1 MNMLTVLGGKG
12 FIGGHF
18 VDLLKKQNSQYI
30 ANEKLDYNVKTNDV
44 ISYIST
50 VDNYNVFENPYID
63 IDTNLT
69 VLIKLLESWRNRV
82 EQKRYVGC
90 FNFVSSWFVY
100 GNEYGLRFLGNEIGL
115 NGFGASETDRC
126 DPKGFYGI
134 TKRAAEQL
142 LISYCET
149 YGLNYRILRLSNVI
163 GPGDKKVSKKK
174 NALTYMIN
182 QMKEDKLIELYDDG
196 DFYRDFIHV
205 DDCVTAIDLVLT
217 KGDEN
222 AIYNIGGGVPVKFK
236 NAIEH
241 AWAKMG
247 SRSEIVPIVGKE
259 FHRVVQAKSFF
270 MCTAKL
276 RKLGFVP
283 KYDIYQAIDTLI

>member
-12 FIGGHF
+12 FIGGHL

-69 VLIKLLESWRNRV
+69 GLIKLLESWRNRV
-82 EQKRYVGC
+82 EYKQDFGC
-90 FNFVSSWFVY
+90 FNFISSWFVY
-100 GNEYGLRFLGNEIGL
+100 GNEYGPNFSGNE
-115 NGFGASETDRC
+115 NGPNRLGARETDRC

-149 YGLNYRILRLSNVI
+149 YGLNYRILRLANVI
-163 GPGDKKVSKKK
+163 GPGDKKVSK
-174 NALTYMIN
+174 NDR
-182 QMKEDKLIELYDDG
+182 E
-196 DFYRDFIHV
+196 
-205 DDCVTAIDLVLT
+205 
-217 KGDEN
+217 
-222 AIYNIGGGVPVKFK
+222 
-236 NAIEH
+236 
-241 AWAKMG
+241 
-247 SRSEIVPIVGKE
+247 
-259 FHRVVQAKSFF
+259 
-270 MCTAKL
+270 
-276 RKLGFVP
+276 
-283 KYDIYQAIDTLI
+283 